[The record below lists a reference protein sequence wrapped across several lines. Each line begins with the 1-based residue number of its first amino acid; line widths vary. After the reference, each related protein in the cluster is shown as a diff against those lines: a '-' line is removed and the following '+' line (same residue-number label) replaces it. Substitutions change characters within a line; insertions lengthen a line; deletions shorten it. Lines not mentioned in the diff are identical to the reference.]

1 MKLLLDTNILF
12 SAISKKEGM
21 IAEIILNK
29 KSDHIFYGSY
39 FSYIEL
45 FKYKEK
51 LLQASKLTEPELLE
65 ALYLILKRVIFI
77 NDFSISQKDF
87 DTAFDLVKDI
97 DAKDTIFIAM
107 NNFLKTILWTGDT
120 KLVTGLRNKGYKRII
135 TTNELLLKM
144 Q

>member
-1 MKLLLDTNILF
+1 M
-12 SAISKKEGM
+12 
-21 IAEIILNK
+21 
-29 KSDHIFYGSY
+29 
-39 FSYIEL
+39 
-45 FKYKEK
+45 
-51 LLQASKLTEPELLE
+51 LE